1 MKLRSNKTQLRK
13 FQKNAKL
20 KKGNL
25 DENLK
30 PIEKEGRTIKSGT
43 RGHKRHASCVRRTPS
58 LEPCGSSKVIINMSF
73 WIPDMVYLGSKQ
85 SLRGKPTKRPR
96 EKSKK
101 IEDLPEESSDGTKK
115 ISEDDQKI
123 ALEENA
129 EVLTEDEKPIEDA
142 FEVEDDED
150 EDDDEN
156 LEEVLQA
163 INQNSKTSSSDKESA
178 VESEIVTAPSGEKFE
193 FTFYPTNEKGEKP
206 AGNEF
211 EIECVE
217 SMEEMEIP
225 DIAVKQEKNDVTV
238 KLSDDDVM
246 ANLDG
251 RCFCQVIVHKPK
263 EYPGC
268 VHFKAGQ
275 RTYRCPRCSERL
287 GSLGD
292 YIRNELNSR
301 NFI

>member
-1 MKLRSNKTQLRK
+1 M
-13 FQKNAKL
+13 
-20 KKGNL
+20 
-25 DENLK
+25 
-30 PIEKEGRTIKSGT
+30 
-43 RGHKRHASCVRRTPS
+43 
-58 LEPCGSSKVIINMSF
+58 INS
-73 WIPDMVYLGSKQ
+73 WIPDLICSGSKQ

-96 EKSKK
+96 VRSKK
-101 IEDLPEESSDGTKK
+101 IEDAPEGSSDETKRK
-115 ISEDDQKI
+115 SEDEHV
-123 ALEENA
+123 EENE
-129 EVLTEDEKPIEDA
+129 EVLTEDLHEDSAVSIEDEKTEIEDA
-142 FEVEDDED
+142 YEVEDDED
-150 EDDDEN
+150 GDDDEN
-156 LEEVLQA
+156 LEEILQA
-163 INQNSKTSSSDKESA
+163 RVELTKNNQNSKISSEDKTPA

-193 FTFYPTNEKGEKP
+193 FTFYPTNEKGEKS

-217 SMEEMEIP
+217 SMEEMDIP

-251 RCFCQVIVHKPK
+251 RCFCQVIVHRPK

-292 YIRNELNSR
+292 YIRKEVNLR
-301 NFI
+301 HII

>member
-1 MKLRSNKTQLRK
+1 
-13 FQKNAKL
+13 
-20 KKGNL
+20 
-25 DENLK
+25 
-30 PIEKEGRTIKSGT
+30 
-43 RGHKRHASCVRRTPS
+43 
-58 LEPCGSSKVIINMSF
+58 
-73 WIPDMVYLGSKQ
+73 MVYLGSKQ
-85 SLRGKPTKRPR
+85 SLRGKSTKRPR
-96 EKSKK
+96 GKTKK

-115 ISEDDQKI
+115 ISEDDQKN
-123 ALEENA
+123 ALEEVPTEDGA
-129 EVLTEDEKPIEDA
+129 TPTEDENPIEDA
-142 FEVEDDED
+142 FVVEDDED

-163 INQNSKTSSSDKESA
+163 INQNSKTSSADKDSA

-251 RCFCQVIVHKPK
+251 RCFCQVIVHQPK

-268 VHFKAGQ
+268 VHFKAG
-275 RTYRCPRCSERL
+275 
-287 GSLGD
+287 
-292 YIRNELNSR
+292 NH
-301 NFI
+301 

>member
-1 MKLRSNKTQLRK
+1 MIL
-13 FQKNAKL
+13 
-20 KKGNL
+20 
-25 DENLK
+25 
-30 PIEKEGRTIKSGT
+30 
-43 RGHKRHASCVRRTPS
+43 
-58 LEPCGSSKVIINMSF
+58 
-73 WIPDMVYLGSKQ
+73 LGPKQ
-85 SLRGKPTKRPR
+85 SLRGKPIKRPR
-96 EKSKK
+96 GKSKK
-101 IEDLPEESSDGTKK
+101 IEDSIEESSDETKTK
-115 ISEDDQKI
+115 SEGGP
-123 ALEENA
+123 LEENEEILA
-129 EVLTEDEKPIEDA
+129 EDETVQTEDEKKEIEDA
-142 FEVEDDED
+142 VEVETEDD

-163 INQNSKTSSSDKESA
+163 RFELKNNENLKTSSENQISE

-193 FTFYPTNEKGEKP
+193 FTFYPTNAKNEKST
-206 AGNEF
+206 GNEF

-217 SMEEMEIP
+217 SMEEMDIP

-246 ANLDG
+246 TNLDG

-292 YIRNELNSR
+292 YIRNEVYLSHAQ
-301 NFI
+301 

>member
-1 MKLRSNKTQLRK
+1 
-13 FQKNAKL
+13 
-20 KKGNL
+20 
-25 DENLK
+25 
-30 PIEKEGRTIKSGT
+30 
-43 RGHKRHASCVRRTPS
+43 
-58 LEPCGSSKVIINMSF
+58 
-73 WIPDMVYLGSKQ
+73 MVYLVSKQ

-96 EKSKK
+96 GKLKK
-101 IEDLPEESSDGTKK
+101 IEESTEESSDGTKK
-115 ISEDDQKI
+115 ISEEDQKI

-129 EVLTEDEKPIEDA
+129 EVLTEDETQIEDA

-163 INQNSKTSSSDKESA
+163 INQNSKTSSADKDSA

-193 FTFYPTNEKGEKP
+193 FTFYSTNEKGEKP

-268 VHFKAGQ
+268 VHFKPGQ

-292 YIRNELNSR
+292 YIRNELNSSY
-301 NFI
+301 